1 MTHET
6 YEVVRLTPRHL
17 AKQDL
22 GPILKL
28 FPAKGE
34 KQDTISRL
42 TGKLFLDLD
51 DLLKSGQVGTGDPVL
66 RAYFQALDRELPHL
80 PLFLARSPEAGQLL
94 LYTSFLVDH
103 EPDGDHLRF
112 DKPQLERFALNKV
125 RAIHEFCQEQKLDAR
140 PAIRAFCKELN
151 LEVFEELE
159 SGKPQYPFEPERIT
173 SEFLIHFFEHGYH
186 FHTID
191 SSDEPVLFAL
201 VDDPE
206 RAYYAQTSLELK
218 LFRSTS
224 FPVIHLEF
232 TVFDEPDNPLTMSF
246 LYNVEQAKHRQ
257 ELAAYAEM
265 AYLTTNFLFK
275 NEGELFYGFS
285 RAVELPEELR
295 ARIPRLMQQAQGL
308 LRAIPKEARDFGQA
322 VEELFAKGGEEAKE
336 PPREEE
342 PKPKPAPHKP
352 ALPARSLAELIEE
365 EPAPVS
371 PKKGKGRLEQG
382 ELPISSPRHGAREG
396 QGAEQKPKPAPVQ
409 EAKPAPA
416 TVEREAPRAAREPE
430 PAQAYEP
437 SASRAEIL
445 DEYDLETPEA
455 EERAADDES
464 QADPEAEPKP
474 YVRVIENPIPPNI
487 LPENIQRIT
496 RALSKPVRRP
506 DKAITDELTVKP
518 APRRVALRDEDQL
531 ERLSRRL
538 LITQSKLETCE
549 RENLRLQA
557 ELKTAR
563 DEVEK
568 LQREN
573 LDMESRW
580 WKFWK

>member
-6 YEVVRLTPRHL
+6 YEVIRLTPRHL

-28 FPAKGE
+28 FAAKGE

-42 TGKLFLDLD
+42 AGKLFLDLD
-51 DLLKSGQVGTGDPVL
+51 DLLKPGAGTTNDPVF

-103 EPDGDHLRF
+103 EPEGDHLRF

-151 LEVFEELE
+151 LEVLEELE

-201 VDDPE
+201 VDDPA
-206 RAYYAQTSLELK
+206 RAYYAQTALELK

-232 TVFDEPDNPLTMSF
+232 TVFDEPENPLTMSF

-265 AYLTTNFLFK
+265 AYLTSNFLFK
-275 NEGELFYGFS
+275 SEGELFYGFS
-285 RAVELPEELR
+285 RAVELPESLR
-295 ARIPRLMQQAQGL
+295 AQIPRLMQQAQGL
-308 LRAIPKEARDFGQA
+308 LRAIPKEARDFQAA
-322 VEELFAKGGEEAKE
+322 VEELFAKGGEEAA
-336 PPREEE
+336 PPPKEE
-342 PKPKPAPHKP
+342 PKPKPTPKP
-352 ALPARSLAELIEE
+352 VLPARNLAELIEE
-365 EPAPVS
+365 EPMPAA
-371 PKKGKGRLEQG
+371 PKKGKGRAQQV
-382 ELPISSPRHGAREG
+382 ELPIASPRHALAKE
-396 QGAEQKPKPAPVQ
+396 EPPVAS
-409 EAKPAPA
+409 EVK
-416 TVEREAPRAAREPE
+416 VESKAEPE
-430 PAQAYEP
+430 PVQSRTAEAPEPQEPYEP
-437 SASRAEIL
+437 SAARAEIL
-445 DEYDLETPEA
+445 DEYDLEEA
-455 EERAADDES
+455 EAGEAEKSD
-464 QADPEAEPKP
+464 DPETSAEAEAKP

-518 APRRVALRDEDQL
+518 APKRVALRDEDQL

-549 RENLRLQA
+549 RENLRLQT